1 VTYEMAYRLWLK
13 RDDRFVMSE
22 GRARLLRLIEKYGS
36 LARAADEMGM
46 SYRHAWGV
54 VKKIEEIIGEKVVFS
69 ERGGQEGGTSVL
81 TPDGE
86 KLLEQ
91 YENQKRV
98 FDEQLKMLYKRPLIA
113 ADGIVIID
121 DDILLVKRLKEPFKG
136 RYALPGG
143 IVDYGEK
150 VEDCVVRE
158 IREETGLETRVLDLV
173 GVYSDASRDP
183 RGHCISTV
191 FHLAQVGGSLRSGD
205 DAAEVRTFP
214 MIEMPSLAFDHSEI
228 VRDFLASTRNR

>member
-1 VTYEMAYRLWLK
+1 MAYRLWLK
-13 RDDRFVMSE
+13 RDDRFVVSE

-54 VKKIEEIIGEKVVFS
+54 VKKIEEVTGERIVLS

-81 TPDGE
+81 TPEGE
-86 KLLEQ
+86 NLLEH

-98 FDEQLKMLYKRPLIA
+98 FDEQLKVLYKRPLIA

-121 DDILLVKRLKEPFKG
+121 DEIVLVKRGKEPYKG
-136 RYALPGG
+136 KYALPGG
-143 IVDYGEK
+143 VVDYGEK

-158 IREETGLETRVLDLV
+158 IREETGLDTRVLDLI
-173 GVYSDASRDP
+173 GVYSDPSRDP
-183 RGHCISTV
+183 RGHCISAV
-191 FHLAQVGGSLRSGD
+191 FHLARVGGSLHSGD
-205 DAAEVRTFP
+205 DAAEVRTFSLTKV
-214 MIEMPSLAFDHSEI
+214 PSLAFDHNEI
-228 VRDFLASTRNR
+228 VRNFVASTGNR